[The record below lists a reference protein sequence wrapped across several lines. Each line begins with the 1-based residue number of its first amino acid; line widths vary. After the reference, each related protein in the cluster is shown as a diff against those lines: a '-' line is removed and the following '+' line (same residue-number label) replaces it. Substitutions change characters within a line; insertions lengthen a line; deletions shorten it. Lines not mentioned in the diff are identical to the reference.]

1 MRISGWSSGVCSSD
15 LHIRPL
21 VAGKV
26 ELGQQLTEGKPRNFL
41 TYIDA
46 HRSILIM
53 GAERNDGL
61 LELGIAYAGHGQQ
74 QVSGI
79 KGGHIHSAKNIG
91 VRGLGPTM
99 LGGPPAIRT
108 NRERDRTS
116 VGEERGG

>member
-1 MRISGWSSGVCSSD
+1 MQNETTLRFD
-15 LHIRPL
+15 RTAAQDRHIRPL

-61 LELGIAYAGHGQQ
+61 LEIGIAYAGHGQQ

-91 VRGLGPTM
+91 VRS
-99 LGGPPAIRT
+99 
-108 NRERDRTS
+108 EEQTS
-116 VGEERGG
+116 ELQSLMRISYAVFCLKKK